1 MFESIK
7 NSAAR
12 FWNNIQEATD
22 YRHRGSMWQSTL
34 HWAFVCL
41 GIVLALFGLLLFLVF
56 MIRWPEWTIGAIVL
70 AAVAR
75 VIYAGMHGR

>member
-1 MFESIK
+1 MFTRMKSGV
-7 NSAAR
+7 SR
-12 FWNNIQEATD
+12 FINNISQATD
-22 YRHRGSMWQSTL
+22 YRRRGSMWQSTL

-56 MIRWPEWTIGAIVL
+56 MIRWPEWTIGVIVL